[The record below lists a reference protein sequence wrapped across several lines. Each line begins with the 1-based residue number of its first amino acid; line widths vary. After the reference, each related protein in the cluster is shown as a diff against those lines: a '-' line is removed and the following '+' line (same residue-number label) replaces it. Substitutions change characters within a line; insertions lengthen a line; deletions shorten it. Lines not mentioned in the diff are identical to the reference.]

1 MLLSLVIPQITLQ
14 NVYFSSDSL
23 QENVKYQSSA
33 QSFLVLGIL
42 ATGLALGRTGV

>member
-14 NVYFSSDSL
+14 NVYFISDYL

-33 QSFLVLGIL
+33 QPFLILGIL
-42 ATGLALGRTGV
+42 AAGLALGRTGI